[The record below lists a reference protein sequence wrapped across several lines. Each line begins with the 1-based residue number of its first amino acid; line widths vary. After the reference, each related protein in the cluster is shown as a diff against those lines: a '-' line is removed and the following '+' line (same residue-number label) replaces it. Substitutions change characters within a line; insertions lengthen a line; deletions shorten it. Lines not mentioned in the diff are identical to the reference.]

1 MVEVHKRDGLSD
13 EARLAKRLRPSN
25 DQATA
30 DTFVT
35 HGSSPTRTHT
45 SIHRSGQNPQHDN
58 PRSRSVLSDVGDN
71 MRVPMAGPPHF
82 GTRKGK

>member
-1 MVEVHKRDGLSD
+1 MVEVHKRDDLSD
-13 EARLAKRLRPSN
+13 EARLAKRLR
-25 DQATA
+25 
-30 DTFVT
+30 
-35 HGSSPTRTHT
+35 
-45 SIHRSGQNPQHDN
+45 